1 MKTGDI
7 TKAYK
12 KVDANA
18 LDGNYDNPELVALID
33 MGILLYR
40 MSDVKTG
47 VFTKYK
53 SHISTDLLKT
63 ILLVEPRAKLR
74 QKIHYIR
81 ELLSEIIMCEAYQ
94 LSIQDYLVE
103 KMPTVNKG
111 KSSLSKHLSGLANAP
126 EKLMAIWTSLLAI
139 LKTYQ

>member
-103 KMPTVNKG
+103 KCQPLTKENQVCRNT
-111 KSSLSKHLSGLANAP
+111 LAD
-126 EKLMAIWTSLLAI
+126 
-139 LKTYQ
+139 